1 MKFLAA
7 TFLIIMFSFS
17 ALAGEKRLKVIE
29 CGTDVEVFKLLSE
42 YKEYA
47 LVGGLGQVEFQNG
60 KIERLPIYVF
70 VNADKGTFT
79 IAEFFPQAQEAC
91 VIAFGNGLDFDVAKY
106 FLDKKESY

>member
-1 MKFLAA
+1 MKSLAA
-7 TFLIIMFSFS
+7 VLLLLFSFT
-17 ALAGEKRLKVIE
+17 AIAGEKRLKVIE
-29 CGTDVEVFKLLSE
+29 CGSDVEVFKLLSE

-47 LVGGLGQVEFQNG
+47 LVGGIGQVEFQNG
-60 KIERLPIYVF
+60 RIERLPIYVF

-79 IAEFFPQAQEAC
+79 IAEFFLQAQEAC